1 MSSSDEREF
10 TVEAI
15 VDRRVLKGRI
25 QYLVK
30 WEGYSAASNTWEDED
45 ACDNCQDV
53 IARFHEELHR
63 RQEAEKAPREEH
75 FRPTAIVG
83 HTKDNGAIY
92 FELRGSD
99 GKNRIISLQ
108 YAKKHC
114 ITLLLDYLESRTA
127 FPLVEDNF

>member
-10 TVEAI
+10 NVEAI
-15 VDRRVLKGRI
+15 VDCRVLKGRV

-30 WEGYSAASNTWEDED
+30 WEGYSSASNTWEDED
-45 ACDNCQDV
+45 ACEHCHDL
-53 IARFHEELHR
+53 IAKFHEEQYR
-63 RQEAEKAPREEH
+63 RQEAEKAHREQH
-75 FRPTAIVG
+75 FRPIAIVS
-83 HTKDNGAIY
+83 HSKDHGEFY

-99 GKNRIISLQ
+99 GKNRTISLR

-127 FPLVEDNF
+127 FPLVD